1 MKTKKRGVFDYPP
14 PPKQETVEE
23 RVARYPLLSYPFQLV
38 KDLMYLD
45 DLTPDQMMKETGMPV
60 KSIVEIIERQRRIT
74 PGIASLFERCF
85 GWPAQVL
92 LTWQLL
98 YDIENELYRQ
108 EDRLGE
114 FGWHVYN
121 QEIFL
126 VRIKNR
132 ISMLKMNR
140 AFLKKGLPARL
151 RSMR

>member
-1 MKTKKRGVFDYPP
+1 MKTKKRRVLDYPP
-14 PPKQETVEE
+14 LPKQETFEE
-23 RVARYPLLSYPFQLV
+23 WLARYPPLSYPFQLV

-60 KSIVEIIERQRRIT
+60 KPIVEIIERQRRIT
-74 PGIASLFERCF
+74 PGIGSLFERCF

-108 EDRLGE
+108 EYRLGE
-114 FGWHVYN
+114 FGSYVYN

>member
-1 MKTKKRGVFDYPP
+1 
-14 PPKQETVEE
+14 
-23 RVARYPLLSYPFQLV
+23 
-38 KDLMYLD
+38 MYLD

-60 KSIVEIIERQRRIT
+60 KSIVEILEGKLAIT

-108 EDRLGE
+108 EERLE
-114 FGWHVYN
+114 KFGLHVYN

-126 VRIKNR
+126 VYTKKLIRG
-132 ISMLKMNR
+132 
-140 AFLKKGLPARL
+140 LKKDRALLKKLLPARL

>member
-38 KDLMYLD
+38 KELMYLD

-60 KSIVEIIERQRRIT
+60 KAIVEIIERQRRIT
-74 PGIASLFERCF
+74 PGIGSLFERCF

-108 EDRLGE
+108 EDRLVE

-126 VRIKNR
+126 VWNKKRIR
-132 ISMLKMNR
+132 MLKMDR

>member
-1 MKTKKRGVFDYPP
+1 MKTKKRRVLAYPP
-14 PPKQETVEE
+14 LPKQETFEE
-23 RVARYPLLSYPFQLV
+23 WLARYPPLSYPFQLV

-60 KSIVEIIERQRRIT
+60 KSIVEILEGKLAIT

-85 GWPAQVL
+85 GWPAQVV

-108 EDRLGE
+108 EERLGE
-114 FGWHVYN
+114 FGWHVYG

-126 VRIKNR
+126 VYIKNR
-132 ISMLKMNR
+132 IGMLKMNR
-140 AFLKKGLPARL
+140 AFLKKRLHARL
-151 RSMR
+151 RSMQ

>member
-60 KSIVEIIERQRRIT
+60 KPIVEIIERQRRIT
-74 PGIASLFERCF
+74 PGIGSLFERCF

-98 YDIENELYRQ
+98 YDVENELYRQ
-108 EDRLGE
+108 EYRLGE
-114 FGWHVYN
+114 FGSYVYN

>member
-1 MKTKKRGVFDYPP
+1 MKTKKRRVLDYPP
-14 PPKQETVEE
+14 LPKQETFEE
-23 RVARYPLLSYPFQLV
+23 WLARYPPLSYPFQLV

-60 KSIVEIIERQRRIT
+60 KYIVEIIERERRIT
-74 PGIASLFERCF
+74 TGIASLFERYF

-108 EDRLGE
+108 EERLE
-114 FGWHVYN
+114 KFGLHVYN

-126 VRIKNR
+126 VHIKNSIR
-132 ISMLKMNR
+132 G
-140 AFLKKGLPARL
+140 LKKDRALLKKLLPARL

>member
-60 KSIVEIIERQRRIT
+60 KDIVEIIERQRRIT
-74 PGIASLFERCF
+74 TQIASRFERYF
-85 GWPAQVL
+85 GWPAQVS

-108 EDRLGE
+108 EYRLGE
-114 FGWHVYN
+114 FGSYVYN

>member
-14 PPKQETVEE
+14 LPKQETSEE
-23 RVARYPLLSYPFQLV
+23 WIARYPPLSCPFQLV

-60 KSIVEIIERQRRIT
+60 KYIVEIIERERRIT
-74 PGIASLFERCF
+74 TGIASLFERYF

-98 YDIENELYRQ
+98 YDIKNELYRQ
-108 EDRLGE
+108 EDRLRE
-114 FGWHVYN
+114 FEWHVYN

-126 VRIKNR
+126 VCRKNSIR
-132 ISMLKMNR
+132 MLKKDR
-140 AFLKKGLPARL
+140 AFLKKLLPARF

>member
-1 MKTKKRGVFDYPP
+1 MKTKKRRVLDYPP
-14 PPKQETVEE
+14 LPKQETSKEW
-23 RVARYPLLSYPFQLV
+23 VARYPLLSYPFQLV

-60 KSIVEIIERQRRIT
+60 KSIVEILEGKLAIT

-85 GWPAQVL
+85 RWPAQVL

-108 EDRLGE
+108 EERLE
-114 FGWHVYN
+114 KFGLHVYN

-126 VRIKNR
+126 VYIKNSIR
-132 ISMLKMNR
+132 MLKMDR
-140 AFLKKGLPARL
+140 ALLKKLLPARL

>member
-1 MKTKKRGVFDYPP
+1 MKTKKRRVLDYPP
-14 PPKQETVEE
+14 LPKQETFKEWL
-23 RVARYPLLSYPFQLV
+23 ARYPPRSYPFRLV
-38 KDLMYLD
+38 QDLMYLD

-74 PGIASLFERCF
+74 TQIASLFERYF

-92 LTWQLL
+92 LTWQLF

-114 FGWHVYN
+114 FGSHVYG

-126 VRIKNR
+126 VEIKNKIR
-132 ISMLKMNR
+132 MLKMDR
-140 AFLKKGLPARL
+140 AFFKKRLPARL

>member
-14 PPKQETVEE
+14 PPKQETVKEW
-23 RVARYPLLSYPFQLV
+23 VARYPLLRYPFELV
-38 KDLMYLD
+38 KHLMYLD

-60 KSIVEIIERQRRIT
+60 KYIVEIIERQRRIT
-74 PGIASLFERCF
+74 TGIASLFERSF

-114 FGWHVYN
+114 FGWYVYN

-126 VRIKNR
+126 VSIKNR
-132 ISMLKMNR
+132 IGVLKMNR
-140 AFLKKGLPARL
+140 AFLKKRLPARL

>member
-14 PPKQETVEE
+14 PPKQETGEE
-23 RVARYPLLSYPFQLV
+23 WVARYPPLSYPFKLV
-38 KDLMYLD
+38 KDLMYAD

-60 KSIVEIIERQRRIT
+60 KSIVEIIERERRIT
-74 PGIASLFERCF
+74 TEIASLFERCF

-98 YDIENELYRQ
+98 YDIENELHRQ

-114 FGWHVYN
+114 FGWHVCV

-126 VRIKNR
+126 VDIKNR
-132 ISMLKMNR
+132 IRMLKMDR
-140 AFLKKGLPARL
+140 ASLKKRLPVRL

>member
-1 MKTKKRGVFDYPP
+1 
-14 PPKQETVEE
+14 
-23 RVARYPLLSYPFQLV
+23 
-38 KDLMYLD
+38 MYLD

-60 KSIVEIIERQRRIT
+60 KSIGEIVERKRRIT
-74 PGIASLFERCF
+74 TEIASLFERSF

-108 EDRLGE
+108 EGRLGK
-114 FGWHVYN
+114 FGSHVYT

-126 VRIKNR
+126 VSMKNR
-132 ISMLKMNR
+132 ISMLKIDR
-140 AFLKKGLPARL
+140 AFLKKRLPARL